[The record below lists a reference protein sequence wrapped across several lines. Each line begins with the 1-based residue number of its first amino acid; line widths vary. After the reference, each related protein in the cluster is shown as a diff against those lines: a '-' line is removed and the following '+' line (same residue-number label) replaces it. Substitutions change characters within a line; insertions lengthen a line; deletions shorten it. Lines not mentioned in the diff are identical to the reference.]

1 MPEIAQI
8 NNAAIEET
16 VVKTLKE
23 RLLSKKITSS
33 VTFMGEPITIN
44 KLSVGEIIAVQESAS
59 EIPKLPELE
68 VGKEGEIRQS
78 EANANKEG
86 LMQGLE
92 TTRRVVRLG
101 CPDLATFT
109 DAEFSLL
116 PLDELLKLGTDIM
129 AFSGVL
135 TAAGKTEGK

>member
-1 MPEIAQI
+1 MPETAQI
-8 NNAAIEET
+8 NNAAITET

-33 VTFMGEPITIN
+33 VTFMGEAITIN
-44 KLSVGEIIAVQESAS
+44 KLSVGEIISVQESAS
-59 EIPKLPELE
+59 DIPQLPEIE
-68 VGKEGEIRQS
+68 AGKEGEIRT
-78 EANANKEG
+78 ADANKEG

-101 CPDLATFT
+101 CPDLASFT
-109 DAEFSLL
+109 DAEFSSL

-129 AFSGVL
+129 TFSGVL
-135 TAAGKTEGK
+135 TTAGKTEGK

>member
-1 MPEIAQI
+1 MPEIAQT

-33 VTFMGEPITIN
+33 VTFMGEAITIN
-44 KLSVGEIIAVQESAS
+44 KLSVGEIISVQESAS
-59 EIPKLPELE
+59 EIPQPPETKS
-68 VGKEGEIRQS
+68 VKEGETPQPD
-78 EANANKEG
+78 ATKEG

-101 CPDLATFT
+101 CPDLASFT
-109 DAEFSLL
+109 DAEFSSL

-135 TAAGKTEGK
+135 TTAGKTEGK